1 MNQIGK
7 KATYLKDL
15 EEQVSIIWS
24 FLCYPLENS
33 IVTRV
38 CLSSEEKHLPP
49 VIEYEKR
56 LYIPLISIESGMCQ
70 LSTVDTYQ
78 TVL

>member
-7 KATYLKDL
+7 KAAYLKDL

-38 CLSSEEKHLPP
+38 CLSSEEIHLPP

-56 LYIPLISIESGMCQ
+56 LYIPLIGIESGTCQ
-70 LSTVDTYQ
+70 L
-78 TVL
+78 

>member
-38 CLSSEEKHLPP
+38 CLSSEEIHLPP

-56 LYIPLISIESGMCQ
+56 LYIPLIGIESGMCQ
-70 LSTVDTYQ
+70 RSTVDTYQ
-78 TVL
+78 SVL